1 MLLGNG
7 DGTFQETSDP
17 NIGDS
22 PGTSVAVGDFNHDGN
37 ADLAVSGFGHFFQG
51 FVSVLLGQGNGTFQ
65 APQKLLVSDVPGPM
79 AVADF
84 NRDGNL
90 DIVTAND
97 TNNFPNPGTVSVF
110 LGNGQGG
117 FPSVLNFSSGVVFAS
132 GMAVGD
138 FNRDGFPDVAITDD
152 SFNTAASNT
161 VAVLINSG
169 SWPALTITA
178 TPATPALTPTASPAA
193 VAGPATPLPA
203 DPNLMVF
210 QAQLPGT
217 AMLGGDDVA
226 VLDRLFAS
234 PDWWGEPTG
243 LSADPLGLAYLSR
256 FGRLG

>member
-1 MLLGNG
+1 
-7 DGTFQETSDP
+7 
-17 NIGDS
+17 
-22 PGTSVAVGDFNHDGN
+22 VAVGDFNHDGN
-37 ADLAVSGFGHFFQG
+37 ADLAVSGFGGFGSFFQG
-51 FVSVLLGQGNGTFQ
+51 FISVLLGQGNGTFQ

-90 DIVTAND
+90 DIVTAIG
-97 TNNFPNPGTVSVF
+97 TNVSVF

-117 FPSVLNFSSGVVFAS
+117 FQSALNFSSGVAFAS
-132 GMAVGD
+132 GLAVGD
-138 FNRDGFPDVAITDD
+138 FDRDGFPDLVMTDG
-152 SFNTAASNT
+152 SFNTATSNT
-161 VAVLINSG
+161 VTVLINSG
-169 SWPALTITA
+169 SWPALTIPA
-178 TPATPALTPTASPAA
+178 TPAAPALTPTASPAA

-217 AMLGGDDVA
+217 AMLGWDDVA

>member
-1 MLLGNG
+1 M
-7 DGTFQETSDP
+7 
-17 NIGDS
+17 
-22 PGTSVAVGDFNHDGN
+22 AVGDFNHDGN
-37 ADLAVSGFGHFFQG
+37 ADLAVSGFGGFGSFFQG
-51 FVSVLLGQGNGTFQ
+51 FISVLLGQGNGTFQ

-90 DIVTAND
+90 DIVTAIG
-97 TNNFPNPGTVSVF
+97 TNVSVF

-117 FPSVLNFSSGVVFAS
+117 FQSALNFSSGVAFAS
-132 GMAVGD
+132 GLAVDD
-138 FNRDGFPDVAITDD
+138 FNRDGFPDLVMTDG
-152 SFNTAASNT
+152 SFKTATSNT

-169 SWPALTITA
+169 SWPALTI
-178 TPATPALTPTASPAA
+178 PATPAAPALTPATNPAS
-193 VAGPATPLPA
+193 VTGPATPLPA
-203 DPNLMVF
+203 EPNLMVF

-226 VLDRLFAS
+226 VLDRLFTS